1 MPLFEARMQ
10 HVKLTFSPFSADQM
24 MTIGQVLLDKIV
36 TRIKSA
42 QDVTDS
48 RARPLKPSY
57 AEEKVRGRRV
67 ALGGP
72 RKYTGLPFRDWT
84 LRGRTLSACRVKF
97 ASQERVTIGPTS
109 QETGMIMTA
118 RNRLDN
124 MWGVSPSDQLVL
136 NAVIL
141 ETFKQAP
148 PVRVE
153 RMGSGSKAA

>member
-1 MPLFEARMQ
+1 MQ

-57 AEEKVRGRRV
+57 AEEKQKGRRV
-67 ALGGP
+67 KLGGP
-72 RKYTGLPFRDWT
+72 TRYKGQPIRDWT
-84 LRGRTLSACRVKF
+84 LRGRTLSACKVKF

-109 QETGMIMTA
+109 QETGAIMTA

-124 MWGVSPSDQLVL
+124 MWGVSPSDQLAL
-136 NAVIL
+136 NAIIL

-148 PVRVE
+148 PVRVV